1 MSSFPE
7 KVGIKGTV
15 PQGRSARNSRRRR
28 ETVYVGRRDMFDDNS
43 LDSRRRIETLMGT
56 VRSKQLTIR
65 TRIVLS
71 VVTMLLSTGL
81 AYAQTCLTAGDM
93 DEPTR
98 AALVNTAKRYFDM
111 ATRGDSA
118 AMRQNSIASVASDFS
133 GIETAVKD
141 NQANFSGVQ
150 ATPRPPFLLK
160 AEGTAP
166 FERAE
171 FLCGVFGKSG
181 QTTDS
186 AVFVIPNL
194 PPGNYAV
201 AILDVPAKQPDTVSF
216 VLQQAGKD
224 WKIGGFY
231 VKETQIAG
239 HDSAWFADHARAFK
253 SKGQNRNA
261 WLYFIEARDLAV
273 PLPFMYTQLT
283 DKLADESETVK
294 PSDLP
299 TGGSTVELAAG
310 GKTQRLTALFPLAV
324 GQDLDLVVKYQCAD
338 VSNSAQT
345 FKDNTA
351 VISALVGKFPEFRDA
366 FDGVVARAVEPT
378 TGHDYGS
385 LLPMKDIK

>member
-15 PQGRSARNSRRRR
+15 PQGRNGCNSRRRR
-28 ETVYVGRRDMFDDNS
+28 EIVYVGRRDMFYDNS
-43 LDSRRRIETLMGT
+43 VDSRRRIETPMGT
-56 VRSKQLTIR
+56 VRRKQLTIR

-71 VVTMLLSTGL
+71 VVTMLLSTGH
-81 AYAQTCLTAGDM
+81 AHAQTCLTAGDM

-98 AALVNTAKRYFDM
+98 AALVSTAKRYFDM
-111 ATRGDSA
+111 AARGDSA

-150 ATPRPPFLLK
+150 ANPRPPFLLK

-181 QTTDS
+181 QTSDS

-194 PPGNYAV
+194 PPGSYAV

-239 HDSAWFADHARAFK
+239 HDAAWFADHARAFK

-299 TGGSTVELAAG
+299 TGGSTVELSAG
-310 GKTQRLTALFPLAV
+310 GKTQRLTTLFPLAV

-378 TGHDYGS
+378 TGRDYGS

>member
-1 MSSFPE
+1 MSVIALIFCA
-7 KVGIKGTV
+7 GH
-15 PQGRSARNSRRRR
+15 AH
-28 ETVYVGRRDMFDDNS
+28 
-43 LDSRRRIETLMGT
+43 
-56 VRSKQLTIR
+56 
-65 TRIVLS
+65 
-71 VVTMLLSTGL
+71 
-81 AYAQTCLTAGDM
+81 AQTCLTAGDM

-111 ATRGDSA
+111 AARGDSA
-118 AMRQNSIASVASDFS
+118 SMRQNSIASLASDFS

-141 NQANFSGVQ
+141 NQVNFSGVQ
-150 ATPRPPFLLK
+150 ANPRPPFLLK

-181 QTTDS
+181 QTSDS

-216 VLQQAGKD
+216 VLQQEGKD

-231 VKETQIAG
+231 VKEIQITG
-239 HDSAWFADHARAFK
+239 HDAAWFADHARGFK

-261 WLYFIEARDLAV
+261 WLYYIEARDLAV

-338 VSNSAQT
+338 VSNTAQT

-351 VISALVGKFPEFRDA
+351 VISALVGKFSEFRDA

-378 TGHDYGS
+378 TGRDYGS

>member
-1 MSSFPE
+1 MSP
-7 KVGIKGTV
+7 
-15 PQGRSARNSRRRR
+15 
-28 ETVYVGRRDMFDDNS
+28 
-43 LDSRRRIETLMGT
+43 L
-56 VRSKQLTIR
+56 
-65 TRIVLS
+65 
-71 VVTMLLSTGL
+71 
-81 AYAQTCLTAGDM
+81 
-93 DEPTR
+93 
-98 AALVNTAKRYFDM
+98 
-111 ATRGDSA
+111 
-118 AMRQNSIASVASDFS
+118 
-133 GIETAVKD
+133 
-141 NQANFSGVQ
+141 
-150 ATPRPPFLLK
+150 
-160 AEGTAP
+160 
-166 FERAE
+166 
-171 FLCGVFGKSG
+171 
-181 QTTDS
+181 
-186 AVFVIPNL
+186 
-194 PPGNYAV
+194 
-201 AILDVPAKQPDTVSF
+201 QPDTVSF

-239 HDSAWFADHARAFK
+239 HDAAWFADHARAFK

-299 TGGSTVELAAG
+299 TGGSTVELSAG
-310 GKTQRLTALFPLAV
+310 GKTQRLTTLFPLAV

-378 TGHDYGS
+378 TGRDYGS